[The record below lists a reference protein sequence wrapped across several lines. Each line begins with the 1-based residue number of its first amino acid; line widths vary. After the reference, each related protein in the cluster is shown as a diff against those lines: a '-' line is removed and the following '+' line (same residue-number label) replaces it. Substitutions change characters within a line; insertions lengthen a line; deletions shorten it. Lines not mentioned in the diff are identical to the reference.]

1 MPTVLVQGRIA
12 AAKVD
17 LMRRFAPEGWEVTL
31 WDPDRHDASA
41 FPPLAAAA
49 DVIVGGAIPT
59 DWPPAP
65 RLKLFQIPW
74 TGFEFTSPERIPAG
88 VPVANTY
95 EHETSIAEYVLL
107 GMLEWQIGLY
117 RMDARFRARGWD
129 GRMPGDAPTHRE
141 LHGTTL
147 GIVGHGHI
155 GLEAATRARAFGMRC
170 IGIRRSA
177 APCPPELDWLGQ
189 PDRLDALLAESD
201 FVLIACDL
209 NDETRGMIDAGR
221 LAAMKPTGVLINV
234 ARGRIVDEDAL
245 WDALSNRRIGGAV
258 LDVWYNYNQPGRP
271 EVRPA
276 NHPFET
282 LDNVLLSA
290 HQSAVTEEM
299 HERRWRFVAE
309 NCARIGRGEPPR
321 NVVFTGTGSGTGA
334 GG

>member
-17 LMRRFAPEGWEVTL
+17 LMRRFAPNEWEVTL
-31 WDPDRHDASA
+31 WDPRQHAASA
-41 FPPLAAAA
+41 FPDLAASA

-59 DWPPAP
+59 DWPPVP
-65 RLKLFQIPW
+65 KLKLFQIPW
-74 TGFEFTSPERIPAG
+74 TGFEFTSPERMPAG

-107 GMLEWQIGLY
+107 GMLEWQIGL
-117 RMDARFRARGWD
+117 RHMDREFRARGWA

-141 LHGTTL
+141 IRGLTL

-155 GLEAATRARAFGMRC
+155 GREAALRARAFDMRC

-177 APCPPELDWLGQ
+177 APCPSELDWLGQ
-189 PDRLDALLAESD
+189 PDRLDDLMGEAD
-201 FVLIACDL
+201 FVLVACDL
-209 NDETRGMIDAGR
+209 NDATRGMIDAGR
-221 LAAMKPTGVLINV
+221 LAAMKPSGVLINV
-234 ARGRIVDEDAL
+234 ARGGIVDENAL
-245 WDALSNRRIGGAV
+245 WEALSARRIGGAI

-290 HQSAVTEEM
+290 HESAVTEEM
-299 HERRWRFVAE
+299 HARRWRFVAE
-309 NCARIGRGEPPR
+309 NCARVARGEPPE
-321 NVVFTGTGSGTGA
+321 NVVFTGTAS
-334 GG
+334 

>member
-17 LMRRFAPEGWEVTL
+17 LMRRFAPGGWEVTL

-41 FPPLAAAA
+41 FPALATEAH
-49 DVIVGGAIPT
+49 VIVGGAIPT
-59 DWPPAP
+59 EWPPVP
-65 RLKLFQIPW
+65 RLTLFQIPW
-74 TGFEFTSPERIPAG
+74 TGFEFTSPERMPAG

-107 GMLEWQIGLY
+107 GMLEWQIGLR
-117 RMDARFRARGWD
+117 RMDADFRAKGWA
-129 GRMPGDAPTHRE
+129 GRMPGDAPVHRE
-141 LHGTTL
+141 VRGLTL

-155 GLEAATRARAFGMRC
+155 GHEAAVRARAFGMRC

-177 APCPPELDWLGQ
+177 ASCPPELDWLGQ
-189 PDRLDALLAESD
+189 PDRLDDLMAESD
-201 FVLIACDL
+201 FVLVACDM
-209 NDETRGMIDAGR
+209 NDETLGLVDAGR

-245 WDALSNRRIGGAV
+245 WQALSARRIGGAV
-258 LDVWYNYNQPGRP
+258 LDVWYNYNQPGKP
-271 EVRPA
+271 EVRPS

-282 LDNVLLSA
+282 LDNVILSA

-309 NCARIGRGEPPR
+309 NCARIGRGEPPE
-321 NVVFTGTGSGTGA
+321 NVVFTGTGS
-334 GG
+334 